1 MTGLSTI
8 TRCMAR
14 SQGAV
19 PTLRPLSTGTTMGRR
34 AREAVQHSTLRA
46 LAVEAVLVS
55 PPSIRSAC
63 VLRRSTPAKGLNKW
77 PTVEISAAR
86 RHSLD
91 ETSTK
96 SLRRSQSTIKPTMVA
111 VKAPLSSVE
120 VNLTSHP
127 PTAVDPRVDPVS
139 KIDTSM
145 MKKATMVSKTT
156 SKKRTT
162 TARKWM
168 QHPCKSTASKTMR
181 AQGDLN
187 QPTSTSNSS
196 ARSSKTCSRRTPS
209 HQARL
214 PSRTPTPRAA
224 TRTHM
229 RRRVMLTR
237 VKRTTLWTS
246 SSKSIIAASAAKST
260 K

>member
-1 MTGLSTI
+1 VAYSGNKRGQETLS
-8 TRCMAR
+8 RRNKYQESQAQSEYHQAYYGSGQSSSLFSRGEPYQSPAYGSGPKGR
-14 SQGAV
+14 SRFQ
-19 PTLRPLSTGTTMGRR
+19 
-34 AREAVQHSTLRA
+34 
-46 LAVEAVLVS
+46 
-55 PPSIRSAC
+55 
-63 VLRRSTPAKGLNKW
+63 
-77 PTVEISAAR
+77 
-86 RHSLD
+86 
-91 ETSTK
+91 
-96 SLRRSQSTIKPTMVA
+96 
-111 VKAPLSSVE
+111 
-120 VNLTSHP
+120 
-127 PTAVDPRVDPVS
+127 
-139 KIDTSM
+139 DTSM